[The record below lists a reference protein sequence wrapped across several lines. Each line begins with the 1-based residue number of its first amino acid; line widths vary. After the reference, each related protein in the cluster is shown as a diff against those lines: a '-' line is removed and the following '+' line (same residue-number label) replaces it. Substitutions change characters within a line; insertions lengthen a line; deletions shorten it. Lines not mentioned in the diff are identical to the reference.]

1 MRIHLPAGILL
12 TTCSLVTP
20 MRLQRKRH
28 LRSLKK
34 RRTEAQKETVS
45 DYKALVAKHAEE
57 KKAKVSA
64 VRAAKKARK

>member
-1 MRIHLPAGILL
+1 MRIHLPARILL

>member
-1 MRIHLPAGILL
+1 
-12 TTCSLVTP
+12 